1 MMRALQIFPSPLW
14 GRSHAACEPLARAW
28 LSARALARRPG
39 VAWRGTSLATDRVR
53 GGCSRHPMSPLSR
66 LRERGWGR
74 GRSSSSRGR
83 NEQGGSVR
91 LPVAGLLLFACPKRS
106 SQEKRHPAPARGGR
120 PRIKSGAG
128 SARRVPCGARR
139 SPAARQLGRPWPQ
152 TVRLSPAIGSA
163 PRRRRGAPVKGAAIL
178 AAFVQRQKQL
188 RLQQHNFARRFA

>member
-91 LPVAGLLLFACPKRS
+91 LPAAGLLLFACPKRS

-120 PRIKSGAG
+120 P
-128 SARRVPCGARR
+128 ARRVPCGARR

-152 TVRLSPAIGSA
+152 TVWLSPAIGSA

-178 AAFVQRQKQL
+178 AAFVQRQEQL